1 MFICFFF
8 LSLHL
13 TLSLRVF
20 VTDCALKLIL
30 RFFLNRLILHGSCVE
45 PHEKFIIR
53 YQVVE
58 KLCLLLRNVDE
69 LLVPLHQSDKS
80 SIYQALSGF
89 AHTHTQNNNEMEN
102 QHQSTK
108 DESDELKKSWAPTW
122 KSFSMWIKKVSQNS
136 IFCHCQFSKICDSLN
151 EQWPG
156 WRNDKWIGSKW

>member
-30 RFFLNRLILHGSCVE
+30 RFFLNRFILHGSCVE

-89 AHTHTQNNNEMEN
+89 AHTHTKQ
-102 QHQSTK
+102 QQRDGKSTSI
-108 DESDELKKSWAPTW
+108 DERR
-122 KSFSMWIKKVSQNS
+122 I
-136 IFCHCQFSKICDSLN
+136 
-151 EQWPG
+151 
-156 WRNDKWIGSKW
+156 R